1 MITYRFIFRETQVD
15 SSLTSVRKPS
25 LVDIL
30 VFICTITHCHLCFV
44 PSISPRIILNET
56 IKHLTGSTIGQL
68 FFLSLF
74 VHVIIK
80 DNGIIL
86 IGLCFTNVIVHP
98 CQDRLTICT
107 FGITTRIALHS
118 TFTVGIISRINT
130 SIFATI
136 SPVVIANSRIVTS
149 RHGIM
154 TYSISQE
161 LFVHTLPLT
170 LRQFGTIHKFFTV
183 WMPFIP
189 NLFFVLLLPHDTRI
203 KCPAECVDIIINTS

>member
-1 MITYRFIFRETQVD
+1 MITYRFIFCETQVD
-15 SSLTSVRKPS
+15 SSLTSICKPS

-30 VFICTITHCHLCFV
+30 AFICTITHCHLCFV

-86 IGLCFTNVIVHP
+86 IGLCFANVIVHP

-107 FGITTRIALHS
+107 FGITTSIALHS
-118 TFTVGIISRINT
+118 TFTVGIIARINT
-130 SIFATI
+130 SVFATI
-136 SPVVIANSRIVTS
+136 PTIIIANSRIVTS
-149 RHGIM
+149 RHAIM
-154 TYSISQE
+154 AYSISQE
-161 LFVHTLPLT
+161 LFVNTLPFT

-183 WMPFIP
+183 WMPLIP
-189 NLFFVLLLPHDTRI
+189 NLFFVIILPHDTGI
-203 KCPAECVDIIINTS
+203 KCPTECVNIIINTS